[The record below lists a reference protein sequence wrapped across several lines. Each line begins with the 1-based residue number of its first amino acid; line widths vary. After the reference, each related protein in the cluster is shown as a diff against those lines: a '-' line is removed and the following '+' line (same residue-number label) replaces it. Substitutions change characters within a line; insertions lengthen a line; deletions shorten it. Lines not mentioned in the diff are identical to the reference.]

1 MTIQWARLWK
11 TSAHTHPEQSTVQDM
26 SKDCREDPIFANQT
40 KYAYIF
46 QTNTHPQPFCLS
58 TPEIQFDCIFS
69 FSYFFYSFLSSR
81 MHLLMPLKDSLC
93 SARWIMGSL
102 MCCSTIP
109 PKSCC
114 VLWGPTLPGWGP
126 VTPPYWRLLTAKV
139 QWSKAVIVLCK
150 CQYCKWLVRGLYCWN
165 QNFYNIFFS
174 KNISE
179 RASKN
184 CNHLLDH

>member
-1 MTIQWARLWK
+1 MKARR
-11 TSAHTHPEQSTVQDM
+11 AHTHIL
-26 SKDCREDPIFANQT
+26 SKARCKIWAKIVEKIQYLQMKQNLHTYFRLTPTLSPFVWV
-40 KYAYIF
+40 F
-46 QTNTHPQPFCLS
+46 QK
-58 TPEIQFDCIFS
+58 FS
-69 FSYFFYSFLSSR
+69 LIAFSLFLILFYSFLPSR

-139 QWSKAVIVLCK
+139 QWSRAVMQLLYNANVNIVN
-150 CQYCKWLVRGLYCWN
+150 Y
-165 QNFYNIFFS
+165 
-174 KNISE
+174 
-179 RASKN
+179 
-184 CNHLLDH
+184 